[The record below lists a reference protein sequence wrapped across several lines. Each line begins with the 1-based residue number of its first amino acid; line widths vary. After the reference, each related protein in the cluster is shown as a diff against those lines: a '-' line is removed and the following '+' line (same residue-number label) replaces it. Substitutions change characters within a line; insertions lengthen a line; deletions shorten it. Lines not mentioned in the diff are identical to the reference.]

1 MTSMTMS
8 KAETDKRDLPEFRAL
23 LRLYRDARR
32 WSQERLAGEA
42 DLDHSLVSRL
52 ESGQRTPTPNS
63 IGKLCQAFDL
73 DGYRTDEFWLAGGL
87 TPPGTPHATLAR
99 LMAVV
104 RDNGEGA
111 VRVALHLV
119 AQVQGM
125 KAE

>member
-1 MTSMTMS
+1 MTSMAVS
-8 KAETDKRDLPEFRAL
+8 KAEVDKRDLPEFRAL
-23 LRLYRDARR
+23 LRTYRDAHR
-32 WSQERLAGEA
+32 WSQERLAAEA
-42 DLDHSLVSRL
+42 DIDHSLISRL
-52 ESGQRTPTPNS
+52 EKGDRAPTPYS

-104 RDNGEGA
+104 RESGEGA

-119 AQVQGM
+119 AEAQGM
-125 KAE
+125 KE